1 MKSGETIYRTYPSKG
16 LILFLSGV
24 IFFAALI
31 IVGVM
36 FLVDNLALKI
46 VLTIFCAIF
55 IVLSLIVL
63 LVEAINYLSLDE
75 DNQALIIHK
84 FIIKKKIPLNEIS
97 RIENKDGFY
106 IFMKGKK
113 ELYRIG
119 VNVTGANTLIV
130 QLERCGINIKW

>member
-1 MKSGETIYRTYPSKG
+1 MKSNNEYRTYPSKG

-31 IVGVM
+31 IVGVA

-46 VLTIFCAIF
+46 VLIIFSSIF
-55 IVLSLIVL
+55 IILSLIVL
-63 LVEAINYLSLDE
+63 LNEAVNYLSLDE
-75 DNQALIIHK
+75 VNHSLIIHK
-84 FIIKKKIPLNEIS
+84 LIIKKKIPLNEIS
-97 RIENKDGFY
+97 RIENKEGFY
-106 IFMKGKK
+106 IISKGKK

-119 VNVTGANTLIV
+119 TNVTGVNTLIV

>member
-1 MKSGETIYRTYPSKG
+1 MKSNNEYRTYPSKG

-31 IVGVM
+31 IVGVA

-46 VLTIFCAIF
+46 VLIIFSSIF
-55 IVLSLIVL
+55 IILSLIVL
-63 LVEAINYLSLDE
+63 TNEAVNYLSLDE
-75 DNQALIIHK
+75 VNHSLIIHK
-84 FIIKKKIPLNEIS
+84 LIIKKKIPLNEIS
-97 RIENKDGFY
+97 RIENKEGFY
-106 IFMKGKK
+106 IISKGKK

-119 VNVTGANTLIV
+119 TNVTGVNTLIV